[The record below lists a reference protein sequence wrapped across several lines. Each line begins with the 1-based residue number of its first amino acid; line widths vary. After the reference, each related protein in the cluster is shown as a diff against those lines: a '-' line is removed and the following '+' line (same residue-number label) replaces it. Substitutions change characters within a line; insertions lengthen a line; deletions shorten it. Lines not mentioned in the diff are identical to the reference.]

1 MFDFLTNL
9 FSGGQQ
15 RGYQR
20 AGQDINQGMG
30 EMRGNTQQAN
40 SMLQPHANMNQQQLQ
55 DFINS
60 FQKMSNP
67 KEYFN
72 KTMEGYEETPWA
84 KTMTKRGI
92 DQAEAAAG
100 RSGTLGSTGLSNQIS
115 QHASDTSK
123 MDMQQFF
130 DNIMGI
136 NKEKM
141 GNQAQAIGFT
151 NNAPYHQSNNMM
163 NLSRMLSSMFGEK
176 AKSSLGEERGK
187 SKGLGSMLSGLM
199 GMFGG
204 GG

>member
-1 MFDFLTNL
+1 MLDFLTNL

-20 AGQDINQGMG
+20 AGETIGQGMG
-30 EMRGNTQQAN
+30 EMRQNTDKAN
-40 SMLQPHANMNQQQLQ
+40 SFLQPHANMNQQQLQ

-60 FQKMSNP
+60 YQKMANP
-67 KEYFN
+67 KDYFN

-130 DNIMGI
+130 NNIMGI
-136 NKEKM
+136 NQQKM

-151 NNAPYHQSNNMM
+151 NNAPYQQSKNMM
-163 NLSRMLSSMFGEK
+163 GLSQMLSEMFGGQAK
-176 AKSSLGEERGK
+176 ANLGEERGK
-187 SKGLGSMLSGLM
+187 SKGLGSMISGLM
-199 GMFGG
+199 GMF
-204 GG
+204 